1 MVFLCTT
8 AFNGLSS
15 PIRVCVCVCVCVVTH
30 LQIHDGTANE
40 RDHQK
45 YGTGNL
51 EDFDTTMPEQIPGEH
66 KGAAGTAN
74 REGQQRYS
82 VK

>member
-1 MVFLCTT
+1 MGVRV
-8 AFNGLSS
+8 G
-15 PIRVCVCVCVCVVTH
+15 VCVCVWVVTH

-51 EDFDTTMPEQIPGEH
+51 EDFDTTMPEEITSEH
-66 KGAAGTAN
+66 KGATGTAN
-74 REGQQRYS
+74 REGQQSYS